1 MKFLWNLAKKNLS
14 RSRIR
19 TSISIIAI
27 AFAIFAVVF
36 ARGLINGVLESFF
49 ENHIHYK
56 AGHIR
61 VIDEEYKLKER
72 LLSLNYTLDGF
83 NGKGYSEMSE
93 KIKSVEGVEQV
104 VPRLKFG
111 AMVSLEDELIGMM
124 GWGVDS
130 LEEKIFIGIDKNITE
145 GRMVQEGNKEVV
157 MGAGLLEKI
166 GREVGEKVTILYTT
180 PFGSFKGSTFQIVGK
195 YQSDIQVMSDTFF
208 FLPLDQAQR
217 ILEMPGEVTELL
229 LITSNRDK
237 AASVLPALSELFSQE
252 DESGKYALQPWNKGY
267 DLVELFDFAV
277 TMYNSIYI
285 FIIVLACFVLV
296 NTLIMIVNERTRE
309 IGMMSALGLKSR
321 EILYLFTMEGAIIGI
336 LGSAV
341 GTVIGGIL
349 TRVFSVVGIDYS
361 AAMEGMSSSTDFLMS
376 PIYYTVFSLENLVF
390 CFTLGVV
397 IVTIA
402 CVIPARK
409 AAKLEPTEALRQ
421 I

>member
-36 ARGLINGVLESFF
+36 VRGLINGVLESFF

-56 AGHIR
+56 AGHVRI
-61 VIDEEYKLKER
+61 IDKEYTLKER
-72 LLSLNYTLDGF
+72 LMSLNYTLDGF
-83 NGKGYSEMSE
+83 NGEGYSEMSE

-111 AMVSLEDELIGMM
+111 ALVSLEDELVGML
-124 GWGVDS
+124 GWGVDPA
-130 LEEKIFIGIDKNITE
+130 EEIEFIGIDKRIIE
-145 GRMVQEGNKEVV
+145 GRMVQEGNKETV
-157 MGAGLLEKI
+157 MGAGLLKKI

-195 YQSDIQVMSDTFF
+195 YQSDIQALNDRLF

-229 LITSNRDK
+229 LITSNYDK
-237 AASVLPALSELFSQE
+237 TDLLLPGLNELFSRE
-252 DESGKYALQPWNKGY
+252 DVSGKYLVQPWNKGY
-267 DLVELFDFAV
+267 DLVELFDIAV
-277 TMYNSIYI
+277 KMYNAIYI
-285 FIIVLACFVLV
+285 FIIILACFVLV

-309 IGMMSALGLKSR
+309 IGMMSALGLKGR
-321 EILYLFTMEGAIIGI
+321 EILILFTMEGAIIGVI
-336 LGSAV
+336 GSAL
-341 GTVIGGIL
+341 GTVLGGIL

-361 AAMEGMSSSTDFLMS
+361 AAFEGIESTDFLMS
-376 PIYYTVFSLENLVF
+376 PIYYTVFSLENLIF

-402 CVIPARK
+402 CIIPARK

>member
-14 RSRIR
+14 RSRLR
-19 TSISIIAI
+19 TSISIVAI

-36 ARGLINGVLESFF
+36 ARGLISGVLESFF

-61 VIDEEYKLKER
+61 VINEEYKLKER
-72 LLSLNYTLDGF
+72 LMSLNYTVDGF

-93 KIKSVEGVEQV
+93 KIRSVEGVEQV

-111 AMVSLEDELIGMM
+111 AMVSLEDELVGMM
-124 GWGVDS
+124 GWGIDP
-130 LEEKIFIGIDKNITE
+130 LEEIKFMGIDKNITE

-157 MGAGLLEKI
+157 MGAGLLKKI
-166 GREVGEKVTILYTT
+166 GREVGEKVTILYST

-195 YQSDIQVMSDTFF
+195 YQSDIQGMNDKLF
-208 FLPLDQAQR
+208 FLPLGQAQR

-229 LITSNRDK
+229 LITSDHHK
-237 AASVLPALSELFSQE
+237 AASVLPGLNELFSRE
-252 DESGKYALQPWNKGY
+252 DESGKYLMQLWNKDY
-267 DLVELFDFAV
+267 ELIELFDFAV
-277 TMYNSIYI
+277 KMYNSIYV
-285 FIIVLACFVLV
+285 FIIILACFVLV

-321 EILYLFTMEGAIIGI
+321 EILYLFTIEGAIIGI
-336 LGSAV
+336 IGSALGAV
-341 GTVIGGIL
+341 MGGII

-361 AAMEGMSSSTDFLMS
+361 AAFEGVDSTVWLMS

-402 CVIPARK
+402 CIIPARK

>member
-36 ARGLINGVLESFF
+36 VRGLINGVLESFF

-56 AGHIR
+56 AGHVRI
-61 VIDEEYKLKER
+61 IDKEYTLKER
-72 LLSLNYTLDGF
+72 LMSLNYTLDGF
-83 NGKGYSEMSE
+83 NGEGYSEMSE

-111 AMVSLEDELIGMM
+111 ALVSLEDELVGML
-124 GWGVDS
+124 GWGVDPA
-130 LEEKIFIGIDKNITE
+130 EEIEFIGIDKRIIE
-145 GRMVQEGNKEVV
+145 GRMVQEGNKETV
-157 MGAGLLEKI
+157 MGAGLLKKI

-195 YQSDIQVMSDTFF
+195 YQSDIQALNDRLF

-229 LITSNRDK
+229 LITSNYDK
-237 AASVLPALSELFSQE
+237 TDLLLPGLNELFSRE
-252 DESGKYALQPWNKGY
+252 DVSGKYAVQPWNKGY
-267 DLVELFDFAV
+267 DLVELFDIAV
-277 TMYNSIYI
+277 KMYNAIYI
-285 FIIVLACFVLV
+285 FIIILACFVLV

-309 IGMMSALGLKSR
+309 IGMMSALGLKGR
-321 EILYLFTMEGAIIGI
+321 EILILFTMEGAIIGVI
-336 LGSAV
+336 GSAL
-341 GTVIGGIL
+341 GTVLGGIL

-361 AAMEGMSSSTDFLMS
+361 AAFEGIESTDFLMS
-376 PIYYTVFSLENLVF
+376 PIYYTVFSLENLIF

-402 CVIPARK
+402 CIIPARK

>member
-1 MKFLWNLAKKNLS
+1 MKFLWNLARKNLS

-19 TSISIIAI
+19 TSISIVAI

-36 ARGLINGVLESFF
+36 ARGLISGVLESFF

-61 VIDEEYKLKER
+61 VINEEYKLKER
-72 LLSLNYTLDGF
+72 LMSLNYSLDGF
-83 NGKGYSEMSE
+83 NGEGYSEMSE

-111 AMVSLEDELIGMM
+111 AMVILEDELVGMM
-124 GWGVDS
+124 GWGIDP
-130 LEEKIFIGIDKNITE
+130 LEEIKFMGIDKNITE
-145 GRMVQEGNKEVV
+145 GRMVQEENKEVV
-157 MGAGLLEKI
+157 MGAGLLKKI
-166 GREVGEKVTILYTT
+166 GREVGEKVTILYST

-195 YQSDIQVMSDTFF
+195 YQSDIQGMNDKLF
-208 FLPLDQAQR
+208 FLPLGQAQR

-229 LITSNRDK
+229 LITSDHDK
-237 AASVLPALSELFSQE
+237 AASVLPGLNELFSRE
-252 DESGKYALQPWNKGY
+252 DESGKYLMQLWNKDY
-267 DLVELFDFAV
+267 ELIELFDFAV
-277 TMYNSIYI
+277 KMYNSIYV
-285 FIIVLACFVLV
+285 FIIILACFVLV

-321 EILYLFTMEGAIIGI
+321 EILYLFTIEGAIIGI
-336 LGSAV
+336 LGSALGAV
-341 GTVIGGIL
+341 MGGII

-361 AAMEGMSSSTDFLMS
+361 AAFEGVDSTVWLMS

-390 CFTLGVV
+390 CFVLGVV

-402 CVIPARK
+402 CIIPARK

>member
-1 MKFLWNLAKKNLS
+1 MNFLWNLAKKNLS

-36 ARGLINGVLESFF
+36 VRGLINGVLESFF

-56 AGHIR
+56 AGHVR

-72 LLSLNYTLDGF
+72 LMSLNYTLDGF
-83 NGKGYSEMSE
+83 NGNGYLDMSE
-93 KIKSVEGVEQV
+93 KIKSIEGVEQV

-111 AMVSLEDELIGMM
+111 AMVSLEDELVGMM
-124 GWGVDS
+124 GWGVDPD
-130 LEEKIFIGIDKNITE
+130 EEIEFIGINKSIIE

-195 YQSDIQVMSDTFF
+195 YKSDIQALNDRLF
-208 FLPLDQAQR
+208 FLPLGQAQR

-229 LITSNRDK
+229 LITSDYNK
-237 AASVLPALSELFSQE
+237 ISSVLPGLNELFSRE
-252 DESGKYALQPWNKGY
+252 DESGKYLVQPWNKGY

-277 TMYNSIYI
+277 TMYNSIYV
-285 FIIVLACFVLV
+285 FIIILACFVLV

-309 IGMMSALGLKSR
+309 IGMMSALGLKGR
-321 EILYLFTMEGAIIGI
+321 EILVLFTMEGAMIGVI
-336 LGSAV
+336 GSAV
-341 GTVIGGIL
+341 GTVLGGIL
-349 TRVFSVVGIDYS
+349 TKVFSIVGIDYS
-361 AAMEGMSSSTDFLMS
+361 AAFEGMSSTDFLMS
-376 PIYYTVFSLENLVF
+376 PIYYTVFSLENLIF

-402 CVIPARK
+402 CIIPARK
-409 AAKLEPTEALRQ
+409 AANLEPTEALRK

>member
-27 AFAIFAVVF
+27 AFAIIAVVF
-36 ARGLINGVLESFF
+36 VRGLLSGMIESTF
-49 ENHIHYK
+49 ENHIKYK

-61 VIDEEYKLKER
+61 VVDEEYKLKER
-72 LLSLNYTLDGF
+72 LMSLNYSLDGF
-83 NGKGYSEMSE
+83 NGKGYSDMIE

-111 AMVSLEDELIGMM
+111 AIVSLEDELVGMM
-124 GWGVDS
+124 GWGIDP
-130 LEEKIFIGIDKNITE
+130 LEEIKFIGIDKNIIE
-145 GRMVQEGNKEVV
+145 GRMVQEGNKEIV
-157 MGAGLLEKI
+157 MGSGLLEKI
-166 GREVGEKVTILYTT
+166 DREVGEKVTILYTT

-195 YQSDIQVMSDTFF
+195 YQSNIQMLNDTVFY
-208 FLPLDQAQR
+208 LPLGQAQR

-229 LITSNRDK
+229 LITSDHHK
-237 AASVLPALSELFSQE
+237 AASVLPGLNELFSRE
-252 DESGKYALQPWNKGY
+252 DESGKYILQLWNKDY
-267 DLVELFDFAV
+267 DLIELFEMAGQI
-277 TMYNSIYI
+277 YSSIYV
-285 FIIVLACFVLV
+285 FIIILACFVLV
-296 NTLIMIVNERTRE
+296 NTLIMIINERTRE

-321 EILYLFTMEGAIIGI
+321 EILYLFTIEGAIIGI
-336 LGSAV
+336 LGSAI

-361 AAMEGMSSSTDFLMS
+361 AAMEGVSSTDLMMN
-376 PIYYTVFSLENLVF
+376 PIFYPVFSLENLVF
-390 CFTLGVV
+390 CFTLGVIV
-397 IVTIA
+397 VTIA
-402 CVIPARK
+402 CIIPARK

>member
-1 MKFLWNLAKKNLS
+1 MKFLWNLARKNLS

-19 TSISIIAI
+19 TSISIVAI

-36 ARGLINGVLESFF
+36 ARGLISGVLESFF

-61 VIDEEYKLKER
+61 VINEEYKLKER
-72 LLSLNYTLDGF
+72 LMSLNYSLDGF
-83 NGKGYSEMSE
+83 NGEGYSEMSE

-111 AMVSLEDELIGMM
+111 AMVILEDELVGMM
-124 GWGVDS
+124 GWGIDP
-130 LEEKIFIGIDKNITE
+130 LEEIKFMGIDKNITE

-157 MGAGLLEKI
+157 MGAGLLKKI
-166 GREVGEKVTILYTT
+166 GREVGEKVTILYST

-195 YQSDIQVMSDTFF
+195 YQSDIQGMNDKLF
-208 FLPLDQAQR
+208 FLPLGQAQR

-229 LITSNRDK
+229 LITSDHDK
-237 AASVLPALSELFSQE
+237 AASVLPGLNELFSRE
-252 DESGKYALQPWNKGY
+252 DESGKYLMQLWNKDY
-267 DLVELFDFAV
+267 ELIELFDFAV
-277 TMYNSIYI
+277 KMYNSIYV
-285 FIIVLACFVLV
+285 FIIILACFVLV

-321 EILYLFTMEGAIIGI
+321 EILYLFTIEGAIIGI
-336 LGSAV
+336 LGSALGAV
-341 GTVIGGIL
+341 MGGII

-361 AAMEGMSSSTDFLMS
+361 AAFEGVDSTVWLMS

-390 CFTLGVV
+390 CFVLGVV

-402 CVIPARK
+402 CIIPARK

>member
-1 MKFLWNLAKKNLS
+1 MNFLWSLAKKNLS

-36 ARGLINGVLESFF
+36 VRGLINGVLESFF

-56 AGHIR
+56 AGHVR

-72 LLSLNYTLDGF
+72 LMSLNYTLDGF
-83 NGKGYSEMSE
+83 NGNGYLDMSE
-93 KIKSVEGVEQV
+93 KIKSIEGVEQV

-111 AMVSLEDELIGMM
+111 AMVSLEDELVGMM
-124 GWGVDS
+124 GWGVDPD
-130 LEEKIFIGIDKNITE
+130 EEIEFIGINKSIIE

-195 YQSDIQVMSDTFF
+195 YKSDIQALNDRLF
-208 FLPLDQAQR
+208 FLPLGQAQR

-229 LITSNRDK
+229 LITSDYNK
-237 AASVLPALSELFSQE
+237 ISSVLPGLNELFSRE
-252 DESGKYALQPWNKGY
+252 DESGKYLVQPWNKGY

-285 FIIVLACFVLV
+285 FIIILACFVLV

-309 IGMMSALGLKSR
+309 IGMMSALGLKGR
-321 EILYLFTMEGAIIGI
+321 EILVLFTMEGAMIGVI
-336 LGSAV
+336 GSAV
-341 GTVIGGIL
+341 GTVLGGIL
-349 TRVFSVVGIDYS
+349 TKVFSIVGIDYS
-361 AAMEGMSSSTDFLMS
+361 AAFEGMSSTDFLMS
-376 PIYYTVFSLENLVF
+376 PIYYTVFSLENLIF

-402 CVIPARK
+402 CIIPARK
-409 AAKLEPTEALRQ
+409 AANLEPTEALR
-421 I
+421 

>member
-14 RSRIR
+14 RSRVR
-19 TSISIIAI
+19 TSVSIIAI
-27 AFAIFAVVF
+27 AFAILAVVF
-36 ARGLINGVLESFF
+36 ARGLINGMLESFF

-72 LLSLNYTLDGF
+72 LMSLNYTLDGF

-93 KIKSVEGVEQV
+93 RLKSVEGVEQV

-111 AMVSLEDELIGMM
+111 AIVSLEDELVGMM
-124 GWGVDS
+124 GWGVDP
-130 LEEKIFIGIDKNITE
+130 LEEIKFMGIDKNIIE

-157 MGAGLLEKI
+157 MGAGLMEKI

-195 YQSDIQVMSDTFF
+195 YQSDIQAMNDALF
-208 FLPLDQAQR
+208 FLPLGQAQR

-229 LITSNRDK
+229 LITSNHDK
-237 AASVLPALSELFSQE
+237 AASVLPGLNELFSQE
-252 DESGKYALQPWNKGY
+252 DESGKYTLQLWNKDY
-267 DLVELFDFAV
+267 DLIELFDFAV
-277 TMYNSIYI
+277 KIYNFIYV
-285 FIIVLACFVLV
+285 FIIILACFVLV
-296 NTLIMIVNERTRE
+296 NTLIMIINERTRE

-321 EILYLFTMEGAIIGI
+321 EILYLFTIEGAIIGI
-336 LGSAV
+336 LGSAI
-341 GTVIGGIL
+341 GTVLGGIL
-349 TRVFSVVGIDYS
+349 TRIFSVVGIDYS
-361 AAMEGMSSSTDFLMS
+361 AAFEGIDSTEFLMS

-390 CFTLGVV
+390 CFILGVV

>member
-19 TSISIIAI
+19 TLISIIAI

-36 ARGLINGVLESFF
+36 ARGLINGMLGSFF

-72 LLSLNYTLDGF
+72 LMSLNYTLDGF

-104 VPRLKFG
+104 VPRLKFS
-111 AMVSLEDELIGMM
+111 AMVSLEDELVGMM
-124 GWGVDS
+124 GWGVDPV
-130 LEEKIFIGIDKNITE
+130 EEIKFMGIDKNIIE

-166 GREVGEKVTILYTT
+166 GREVGEKVTILYST

-195 YQSDIQVMSDTFF
+195 YLSDIQALSDNLF

-229 LITSNRDK
+229 LITPDYEK
-237 AASVLPALSELFSQE
+237 AASVLPGLSKLFSRE
-252 DESGKYALQPWNKGY
+252 DESEKYLLQLWNKGY

-277 TMYNSIYI
+277 KMYNSIYV
-285 FIIVLACFVLV
+285 FIIILACFVLV

-341 GTVIGGIL
+341 GTVMGGIM

-361 AAMEGMSSSTDFLMS
+361 AAFEGIESTDFLMS
-376 PIYYTVFSLENLVF
+376 PIYHTVFSLENLVF

>member
-14 RSRIR
+14 RSKIR
-19 TSISIIAI
+19 TSVSIIAI

-36 ARGLINGVLESFF
+36 ARGLISGVLESFF

-61 VIDEEYKLKER
+61 VIDKEYKLKER
-72 LLSLNYTLDGF
+72 LMSLNYTLDGF
-83 NGKGYSEMSE
+83 NGKGYKEMSE
-93 KIKSVEGVEQV
+93 KIRSVEGVEQV

-111 AMVSLEDELIGMM
+111 AMVSLEDELVGMM
-124 GWGVDS
+124 GWGVDPA
-130 LEEKIFIGIDKNITE
+130 EEIKFMGIDKNITE

-157 MGAGLLEKI
+157 MGAGLLKKI
-166 GREVGEKVTILYTT
+166 GREVGEKVTILYST

-195 YQSDIQVMSDTFF
+195 YQTDIQGMNDKLF
-208 FLPLDQAQR
+208 FLPLGQAQR

-229 LITSNRDK
+229 LITSDYHK
-237 AASVLPALSELFSQE
+237 AASVLPGLNELFSRE
-252 DESGKYALQPWNKGY
+252 DESGKYLMQLWNKDY
-267 DLVELFDFAV
+267 ELIELFDFAV
-277 TMYNSIYI
+277 KMYNSIYV
-285 FIIVLACFVLV
+285 FIIILACFVLV

-321 EILYLFTMEGAIIGI
+321 EILYLFTMEGVIIGI
-336 LGSAV
+336 LGSALGAV
-341 GTVIGGIL
+341 MGGII

-361 AAMEGMSSSTDFLMS
+361 AAFEGVDSSVWLMS

-402 CVIPARK
+402 CIIPARK

>member
-14 RSRIR
+14 RSKIR
-19 TSISIIAI
+19 TSVSIIAI

-36 ARGLINGVLESFF
+36 ARGLISGVLESFF

-61 VIDEEYKLKER
+61 VIDKEYKLKER
-72 LLSLNYTLDGF
+72 LMSLNYTLDGF
-83 NGKGYSEMSE
+83 NGKGYKEMSE
-93 KIKSVEGVEQV
+93 KIRSVEGVEQV

-111 AMVSLEDELIGMM
+111 AMVSLEDELVGMI
-124 GWGVDS
+124 GWGINPA
-130 LEEKIFIGIDKNITE
+130 EEIKFMGIDKNITE
-145 GRMVQEGNKEVV
+145 GRIVQEGNKEVV
-157 MGAGLLEKI
+157 MGAGLLKKI
-166 GREVGEKVTILYTT
+166 GREVGEKVTILYST

-195 YQSDIQVMSDTFF
+195 YQSDIQGMNDKLF
-208 FLPLDQAQR
+208 FLPLGQAQR

-237 AASVLPALSELFSQE
+237 AASVLLGLNELFSQE
-252 DESGKYALQPWNKGY
+252 DESGKYLLQLWNKGY
-267 DLVELFDFAV
+267 DLIELFDFAV
-277 TMYNSIYI
+277 KMYNSIYV
-285 FIIVLACFVLV
+285 FIIILACFVLV

-336 LGSAV
+336 LGSALGAV
-341 GTVIGGIL
+341 MGGII

-361 AAMEGMSSSTDFLMS
+361 AAFEGVDSTVWLMS
-376 PIYYTVFSLENLVF
+376 PIYYTVFSLENLIF

-402 CVIPARK
+402 CIIPARK

>member
-1 MKFLWNLAKKNLS
+1 MNFLWNLAKKNLS

-36 ARGLINGVLESFF
+36 VRGLINGVLESFF

-56 AGHIR
+56 AGHVR

-72 LLSLNYTLDGF
+72 LMSLNYTLDGF
-83 NGKGYSEMSE
+83 NGNGYLDMSE
-93 KIKSVEGVEQV
+93 KIKSIEGVEQV

-111 AMVSLEDELIGMM
+111 AMVSLEDELVGMM
-124 GWGVDS
+124 GWGVDPD
-130 LEEKIFIGIDKNITE
+130 EEIEFIGINKSIIE

-195 YQSDIQVMSDTFF
+195 YKSDIQALNDRLF
-208 FLPLDQAQR
+208 FLPLGQAQR

-229 LITSNRDK
+229 LITSDYNK
-237 AASVLPALSELFSQE
+237 ISSVLPGLNELFSRE
-252 DESGKYALQPWNKGY
+252 DESGKYLVQPWNKGY

-285 FIIVLACFVLV
+285 FIIILACFVLV

-309 IGMMSALGLKSR
+309 IGMMSALGLKGR
-321 EILYLFTMEGAIIGI
+321 EILVLFTMEGVMIGFI
-336 LGSAV
+336 GSAV
-341 GTVIGGIL
+341 GTVLGGIL
-349 TRVFSVVGIDYS
+349 TKVFSIVGIDYS
-361 AAMEGMSSSTDFLMS
+361 AAFEGMSSTDFLMS
-376 PIYYTVFSLENLVF
+376 PIYYTVFSLENLIF

-402 CVIPARK
+402 CIIPARK
-409 AAKLEPTEALRQ
+409 AANLEPTEALRK

>member
-1 MKFLWNLAKKNLS
+1 MNFLWNLAKKNLS

-36 ARGLINGVLESFF
+36 VRGLINGVLESFF

-56 AGHIR
+56 AGHVR

-72 LLSLNYTLDGF
+72 LMSLNYTLDGF
-83 NGKGYSEMSE
+83 NGNGYSEMSE
-93 KIKSVEGVEQV
+93 KIKLIEGVEQV

-111 AMVSLEDELIGMM
+111 AMVSLEDELVGMM
-124 GWGVDS
+124 GWGVDPD
-130 LEEKIFIGIDKNITE
+130 EEIEFMDINKSIIE
-145 GRMVQEGNKEVV
+145 GRMVQEGNKETV
-157 MGAGLLEKI
+157 MGAGLLKKI

-195 YQSDIQVMSDTFF
+195 YKSDIQALNDRLF
-208 FLPLDQAQR
+208 FLPLGQAQR

-229 LITSNRDK
+229 LITSDYNK
-237 AASVLPALSELFSQE
+237 ISSVLPGLNELFSRE
-252 DESGKYALQPWNKGY
+252 DESGKYLVQPWNKGY

-277 TMYNSIYI
+277 TMYNSIYV
-285 FIIVLACFVLV
+285 FIIILACFVLV

-309 IGMMSALGLKSR
+309 IGMMSALGLKGR
-321 EILYLFTMEGAIIGI
+321 EILVLFTMEGAMIGVI
-336 LGSAV
+336 GSAV
-341 GTVIGGIL
+341 GTVLGGIL
-349 TRVFSVVGIDYS
+349 TKVFSIVGIDYS
-361 AAMEGMSSSTDFLMS
+361 AAFEGMDSTDFLMS
-376 PIYYTVFSLENLVF
+376 PIYYTVFSLENLIF

-402 CVIPARK
+402 CIIPARK
-409 AAKLEPTEALRQ
+409 AANLEPTEALRK

>member
-19 TSISIIAI
+19 TSVSIIAI

-36 ARGLINGVLESFF
+36 VRGLISGVLESFF

-72 LLSLNYTLDGF
+72 LMSLNYTLDGF

-93 KIKSVEGVEQV
+93 KIKLVEGVEQI

-111 AMVSLEDELIGMM
+111 AMVSLEDELVGMM
-124 GWGVDS
+124 GWGVDPV
-130 LEEKIFIGIDKNITE
+130 EEIKFMGIDKNIIE

-195 YQSDIQVMSDTFF
+195 YQSDIQALNDKLF
-208 FLPLDQAQR
+208 FLPLGQAQR
-217 ILEMPGEVTELL
+217 ILEMSGEVTELL
-229 LITSNRDK
+229 LITSNHDK
-237 AASVLPALSELFSQE
+237 AASILPGLNELFSQE
-252 DESGKYALQPWNKGY
+252 DESGKYLLQLWNKDY
-267 DLVELFDFAV
+267 ELIELFDIAIK
-277 TMYNSIYI
+277 MYNFIYI

-296 NTLIMIVNERTRE
+296 NTLIMIINERTRE

-336 LGSAV
+336 LGSAI
-341 GTVIGGIL
+341 GTVVGGIL
-349 TRVFSVVGIDYS
+349 TKVFSVVGIDYS
-361 AAMEGMSSSTDFLMS
+361 AAFEGMNSTDFLIS
-376 PIYYTVFSLENLVF
+376 PIYRTVFSLENLVF
-390 CFTLGVV
+390 CFVLGVIV
-397 IVTIA
+397 VTIA

>member
-61 VIDEEYKLKER
+61 IIDEEYKLKER
-72 LLSLNYTLDGF
+72 IMSLNYSLDGF
-83 NGKGYSEMSE
+83 NSKGYSEMSE

-111 AMVSLEDELIGMM
+111 AMVSLEDELVGMM
-124 GWGVDS
+124 GWGIDP
-130 LEEKIFIGIDKNITE
+130 LEEIKFMGIDKNITE
-145 GRMVQEGNKEVV
+145 GRIVQEGNKEVV
-157 MGAGLLEKI
+157 MGAGLLKKI
-166 GREVGEKVTILYTT
+166 GREVGEKVTILYST

-195 YQSDIQVMSDTFF
+195 YQSDIQAMNDKLF
-208 FLPLDQAQR
+208 FLPLGQAQR

-229 LITSNRDK
+229 LITSDYNKIDL
-237 AASVLPALSELFSQE
+237 VLPGLNELFSRE
-252 DESGKYALQPWNKGY
+252 DESGKYLVQPWNKGY
-267 DLVELFDFAV
+267 DLIELFDFAV
-277 TMYNSIYI
+277 KMYNSIYI

-321 EILYLFTMEGAIIGI
+321 EILYLFTIEGVIIGI
-336 LGSAV
+336 LGSAL
-341 GTVIGGIL
+341 GTVMGGIL
-349 TRVFSVVGIDYS
+349 TKVFSVVGIDYS
-361 AAMEGMSSSTDFLMS
+361 AAFEGMDSTVWLMS

-402 CVIPARK
+402 CIIPARK
-409 AAKLEPTEALRQ
+409 AANLEPTEALRQ

>member
-1 MKFLWNLAKKNLS
+1 MNFLWSLAKKNLS

-36 ARGLINGVLESFF
+36 VRGLINGVLESFF

-56 AGHIR
+56 AGHVRI
-61 VIDEEYKLKER
+61 IDEEYKLKER
-72 LLSLNYTLDGF
+72 LMSLNYTLDGF
-83 NGKGYSEMSE
+83 NGNGYLDMSE

-111 AMVSLEDELIGMM
+111 AMVSLEDELVGMM
-124 GWGVDS
+124 GWGVDPD
-130 LEEKIFIGIDKNITE
+130 EEIEFIGINKSIIE

-195 YQSDIQVMSDTFF
+195 YKSDIQALNDRLF
-208 FLPLDQAQR
+208 FLPLGQAQR

-229 LITSNRDK
+229 LITSDYNK
-237 AASVLPALSELFSQE
+237 ISSVLPGLNELFSRE
-252 DESGKYALQPWNKGY
+252 DESGKYLVQPWNKGY

-277 TMYNSIYI
+277 TMYNSIYV
-285 FIIVLACFVLV
+285 FIIILACFVLV

-309 IGMMSALGLKSR
+309 IGMMSALGLKGR
-321 EILYLFTMEGAIIGI
+321 EILVLFTMEGVMIGFI
-336 LGSAV
+336 GSAV
-341 GTVIGGIL
+341 GTVLGGIL
-349 TRVFSVVGIDYS
+349 TKVFSIVGIDYS
-361 AAMEGMSSSTDFLMS
+361 AAFEGMSSTDFLMS
-376 PIYYTVFSLENLVF
+376 PIYYTVFSLENLIF

-402 CVIPARK
+402 CIIPARK
-409 AAKLEPTEALRQ
+409 AANLEPTEALRK

>member
-1 MKFLWNLAKKNLS
+1 MNFLWNLAKKNLS

-19 TSISIIAI
+19 TSISIAAI

-36 ARGLINGVLESFF
+36 ARGLISGVLESFF

-61 VIDEEYKLKER
+61 VIEEEYKLKER
-72 LLSLNYTLDGF
+72 LMSLNYTLDGF
-83 NGKGYSEMSE
+83 NGEGYSEMSE
-93 KIKSVEGVEQV
+93 KIRSVEGVEQV

-111 AMVSLEDELIGMM
+111 AMVSLEDELVGMM
-124 GWGVDS
+124 GWGIDPA
-130 LEEKIFIGIDKNITE
+130 EEIKFVGIDKNITE

-157 MGAGLLEKI
+157 MGVGLLEKI
-166 GREVGEKVTILYTT
+166 GREVGEKVTILYST

-195 YQSDIQVMSDTFF
+195 YQSDIQGMNDKLF
-208 FLPLDQAQR
+208 FLPLGQAQR

-229 LITSNRDK
+229 LITSDHDK
-237 AASVLPALSELFSQE
+237 AASVLPGLNELFSRE
-252 DESGKYALQPWNKGY
+252 DESGKYLMQLWNKDY

-277 TMYNSIYI
+277 KMYNSIYV
-285 FIIVLACFVLV
+285 FIIILACFVLV

-341 GTVIGGIL
+341 GTVMGGII

-361 AAMEGMSSSTDFLMS
+361 AAFEGVDSTVWLMS
-376 PIYYTVFSLENLVF
+376 PIYYTVFSLENLIF

-402 CVIPARK
+402 CIIPARK